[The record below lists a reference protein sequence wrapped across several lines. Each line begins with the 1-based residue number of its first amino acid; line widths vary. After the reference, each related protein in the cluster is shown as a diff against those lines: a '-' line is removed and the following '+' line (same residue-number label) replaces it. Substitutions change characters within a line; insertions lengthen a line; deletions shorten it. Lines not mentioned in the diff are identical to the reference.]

1 MIGCVFVLSGLAVFV
16 FFLCVDVYLFCF
28 MCVRFVCEVLC
39 VVVWLVC
46 VCDVCCV
53 CVCVFNCVFCVE

>member
-1 MIGCVFVLSGLAVFV
+1 MCECVSE
-16 FFLCVDVYLFCF
+16 LFF

-53 CVCVFNCVFCVE
+53 CVCVFNCVLYGIECVMLHGV

>member
-28 MCVRFVCEVLC
+28 MCVCVSCVRCCVLACGLFVFDVC
-39 VVVWLVC
+39 VVCAWRIV
-46 VCDVCCV
+46 
-53 CVCVFNCVFCVE
+53 